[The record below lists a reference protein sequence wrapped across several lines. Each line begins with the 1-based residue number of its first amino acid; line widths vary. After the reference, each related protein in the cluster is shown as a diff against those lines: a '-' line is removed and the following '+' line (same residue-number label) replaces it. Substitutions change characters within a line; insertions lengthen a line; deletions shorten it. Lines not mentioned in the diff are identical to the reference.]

1 MKASSIKPDME
12 VCKKY
17 IDRDHTLM
25 VLLCLSVILLCA
37 ISWLQD
43 WPYKVIFSVMAFI
56 AAMFLGNKKDFPD
69 DNWSPQQK
77 ADWTKRYT
85 TIKIKNN
92 ELVYVSGNS
101 PNDIE
106 RFNLDTIDSLFIV
119 SKKLMIKFKDKS
131 VKKVSAKFWSP
142 NDIDSFIKYT
152 NGVLRGSS

>member
-1 MKASSIKPDME
+1 
-12 VCKKY
+12 
-17 IDRDHTLM
+17 
-25 VLLCLSVILLCA
+25 
-37 ISWLQD
+37 
-43 WPYKVIFSVMAFI
+43 MAFI